1 MNKITCKY
9 CGQEIERLLYWSNPY
24 FNAEQK
30 GETYYYYCGADCSTK
45 HYQQRGKQNENN

>member
-9 CGQEIERLLYWSNPY
+9 CGQEIDKLLYWSNPV
-24 FNAEQK
+24 FNTDQN
-30 GETYYYYCGADCSTK
+30 GETYYYCGADCSTK